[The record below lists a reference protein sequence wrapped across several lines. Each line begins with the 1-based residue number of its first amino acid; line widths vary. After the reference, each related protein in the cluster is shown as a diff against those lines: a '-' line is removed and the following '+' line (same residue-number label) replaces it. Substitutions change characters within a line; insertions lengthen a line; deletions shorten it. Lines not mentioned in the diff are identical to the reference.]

1 MSATSTT
8 DYEKSTGTSAIPSTE
23 HSASGSGS
31 STDEEKG
38 LSDFE
43 GSNPDADEPRKVTGF
58 KVRLLALA
66 SQIYATDNLQW
77 FLVVTAILSSHMLFA
92 LDNTIVANIQPAIIE
107 KFNSADQVSWLSVAF
122 ALCSSA
128 LVLPWSKVYGAFNAK
143 WLYIGALTL
152 FMAGSAL
159 CGAAPTMTAMIVGRA
174 IAGMGGSGMYFG
186 VLVLLSVSTTIRE
199 RPTYIGFT
207 AISWGIGTVVGPA
220 IGGAFAQSSA
230 TWRWAFYINLVIGAV
245 FSPVYVFLLP
255 SFDPKPKATVSE
267 RFLMI
272 DWLGIVL
279 CAGALASLVM
289 GIDFGGVQWAWG
301 SGSSIALFVV
311 AGVLL
316 VAFGAQ
322 QTFLILCTEK
332 TRLFPIHFL
341 KRRSLVVLFI
351 LNSCASSGLF
361 VSVYYIPLFFQFT
374 KGDTA
379 VHASVRLLPFVM
391 ILIFVIIL
399 NGAVMTKLGYYYPWY
414 FLGGTFELAAGALM
428 YTVTVHTSTAA
439 IYGYTVLMAIGVGA
453 YNQAGY
459 SVVQAKVKPDEIPYA
474 LGYMMFSQLG
484 GIVLALGMAGA
495 IFVNKAVQGLTELL
509 PGTDSEIIKASIAG
523 TSSEL
528 FQTLPADQVEPALAV
543 IVKAIDDVYILLIAA
558 GGIAV
563 IGAALLKVSAF
574 LREKLFLKAAAGGA

>member
-1 MSATSTT
+1 MSTSAT

-38 LSDFE
+38 LSDLE

-58 KVRLLALA
+58 K
-66 SQIYATDNLQW
+66 W

-207 AISWGIGTVVGPA
+207 ASH
-220 IGGAFAQSSA
+220 
-230 TWRWAFYINLVIGAV
+230 WRSIRPKFRDLALGAV

-316 VAFGAQ
+316 VAFGVQ

-414 FLGGTFELAAGALM
+414 FLGGAFELAAGALM

-563 IGAALLKVSAF
+563 IGAALLK
-574 LREKLFLKAAAGGA
+574 REKLFLKAAAGGA

>member
-1 MSATSTT
+1 MSATSQS
-8 DYEKSTGTSAIPSTE
+8 DLEKSARTSENHGSQ
-23 HSASGSGS
+23 HSNSAGASS
-31 STDEEKG
+31 SEEEKG
-38 LSDFE
+38 FSDLE
-43 GSNPDADEPRKVTGF
+43 GSNLEVDEPRKVTGV
-58 KVRLLALA
+58 K
-66 SQIYATDNLQW
+66 W

-159 CGAAPTMTAMIVGRA
+159 CGAAPNMTAMIVGRA

-272 DWLGIVL
+272 DWVGIVL
-279 CAGALASLVM
+279 CAGALAALVM
-289 GIDFGGVQWAWG
+289 GIDFGGVEWSWG

-311 AGVLL
+311 AGVLF
-316 VAFGAQ
+316 VAFGVQ
-322 QTFLILCTEK
+322 QTFLIFCTEK
-332 TRLFPIHFL
+332 TRLFPVHFL

-351 LNSCASSGLF
+351 LNTCASSGLF
-361 VSVYYIPLFFQFT
+361 ISVYYIPLFFQFT

-379 VHASVRLLPFVM
+379 IHASVRLLPFVM

-399 NGAVMTKLGYYYPWY
+399 NGAIMTKLGYYYPWY
-414 FLGGTFELAAGALM
+414 FLGGAFELAAAVLM

-484 GIVLALGMAGA
+484 GIVLGLGMAGA
-495 IFVNKAVQGLTELL
+495 IFVNKAVQGLTDLL
-509 PGTDSEIIKASIAG
+509 PGTSSDVIKASIAG

-528 FQTLPADQVEPALAV
+528 FQTLPADQLKPALTV
-543 IVKAIDDVYILLIAA
+543 IVNAIDDVYILLIAA
-558 GGIAV
+558 GGIAI
-563 IGAALLKVSAF
+563 IGAALLK
-574 LREKLFLKAAAGGA
+574 REKLFLKAAAGGA